1 MRVSCVGDSITAGLG
16 IEDLD
21 DIYPKQLEY
30 LLGGNYIVNPYF
42 GKSGAAVWHQSPSP
56 YTTSL
61 QYNKAKNW
69 KTDVLVVCLGSN
81 DTVNQINDTFKEQFV
96 EDYHMLIAGLK
107 KNSLK
112 AKTYICKI
120 PPIFGE
126 DNVTFAERVP
136 IINVLIEDVAK
147 RAGAS
152 LIDLNALLISRE
164 DCFFSDGLHPNE
176 LGAGLIA
183 ETVYNAIK
191 RNHIKTD

>member
-1 MRVSCVGDSITAGLG
+1 MEEKIMRVSCVGDSITAGLG

-136 IINVLIEDVAK
+136 ITRWCLLDRFECT
-147 RAGAS
+147 
-152 LIDLNALLISRE
+152 ID
-164 DCFFSDGLHPNE
+164 
-176 LGAGLIA
+176 
-183 ETVYNAIK
+183 IK
-191 RNHIKTD
+191 RRLLFFRRAPSQRVRGRIDC